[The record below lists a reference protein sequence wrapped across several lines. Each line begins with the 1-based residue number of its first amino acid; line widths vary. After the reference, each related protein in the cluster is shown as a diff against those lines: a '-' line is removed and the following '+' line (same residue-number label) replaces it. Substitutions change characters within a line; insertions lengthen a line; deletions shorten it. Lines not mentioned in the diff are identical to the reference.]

1 MIQIYSKPGCN
12 HCDMAKEF
20 LEERCIQYLE
30 MTLETE
36 SEVEALKKDTG
47 HRTFPFVFEDGV
59 FVGGLKEL
67 MLKYDF

>member
-1 MIQIYSKPGCN
+1 
-12 HCDMAKEF
+12 MAKEF